1 MGGITEAPKD
11 PAPDWLNDIP
21 QAQPLALI
29 TLGTTFTGDLG
40 FYSWAAQSVAR
51 HGLLP
56 VVAIG
61 FTPIEPDKKAELK
74 RALPKGTR
82 LVNFVPFA
90 HILPRCTLMIHHGGM
105 GTTHD
110 AIVHGV
116 RQIVVPHAADQRI
129 QARRV
134 AQAKLGLNLTAH
146 DVRHGMLNEGTKALL
161 EADWVKEN
169 TARFAQEMAS
179 LGGAPRAAILI
190 EETLATLK

>member
-1 MGGITEAPKD
+1 M
-11 PAPDWLNDIP
+11 
-21 QAQPLALI
+21 
-29 TLGTTFTGDLG
+29 
-40 FYSWAAQSVAR
+40 
-51 HGLLP
+51 
-56 VVAIG
+56 
-61 FTPIEPDKKAELK
+61 
-74 RALPKGTR
+74 
-82 LVNFVPFA
+82 NFVPFDA
-90 HILPRCTLMIHHGGM
+90 VLPRAKIMIHHGGM
-105 GTTHD
+105 GSTHR
-110 AIVHGV
+110 AVVHGV
-116 RQIVVPHAADQRI
+116 PQIVVPHAADQRI